1 MPTARLISNISPIE
15 AAELT
20 FYGSEVIHPFTMQQV
35 IQASI
40 PIRIKNV
47 TNPRGSGT
55 SISPEAP
62 GRLSS
67 SISSHGSKLF
77 RTRSASLLS
86 EDQRPKRP
94 TALTIKHKI
103 LVINVHS
110 NKRTLSHG
118 FFAKIFST
126 LDKWR
131 LSIDLISTSEVHVSM
146 ALHSESALVA
156 GTDDDDNREIVDQDL
171 RGAIEELRGYGTV
184 DIIDGMAILSLV
196 GKQMKNMIGI
206 AGKMFSTLGENNVN
220 IEMISQ
226 GKKMVHCV
234 EWWTRAKYCD
244 RGERNQHFMRD

>member
-1 MPTARLISNISPIE
+1 
-15 AAELT
+15 
-20 FYGSEVIHPFTMQQV
+20 MQQV

-40 PIRIKNV
+40 PIRINNV

-55 SISPEAP
+55 LISPETP
-62 GRLSS
+62 GGPNS
-67 SISSHGSKLF
+67 SISSHGSKTF
-77 RTRSASLLS
+77 RTRSTSLLS
-86 EDQRPKRP
+86 EDRCPKRP

-118 FFAKIFST
+118 FFAKIFSS

-131 LSIDLISTSEVHVSM
+131 LSIDLVSTSEVHVSM
-146 ALHSESALVA
+146 ALHSESALVT
-156 GTDDDDNREIVDQDL
+156 GTDNDEDREIVDHDL

-206 AGKMFSTLGENNVN
+206 AGKMFSILGENNVN

-226 GKKMVHCV
+226 GNSWPNPV
-234 EWWTRAKYCD
+234 ERRPRTKIL
-244 RGERNQHFMRD
+244 

>member
-1 MPTARLISNISPIE
+1 MPTAQLISRITAAE

-35 IQASI
+35 IQAKI

-55 SISPEAP
+55 LISAEAF
-62 GRLSS
+62 GESS
-67 SISSHGSKLF
+67 SLISSHGAKLF
-77 RTRSASLLS
+77 RTRSASVLS
-86 EDQRPKRP
+86 ENQRPKRP

-118 FFAKIFST
+118 FFARIFST

-146 ALHSESALVA
+146 ALHSESALVT
-156 GTDDDDNREIVDQDL
+156 GTDDDGDDEREIVDYDL
-171 RGAIEELRGYGTV
+171 RGAIEELKGYGMV

-196 GKQMKNMIGI
+196 GKQMKNMVGI

-226 GKKMVHCV
+226 GRSRPDNYGKVH
-234 EWWTRAKYCD
+234 E
-244 RGERNQHFMRD
+244 